1 MTTTQDAGHAQIVA
15 ALEATAG
22 QRPEEQ
28 STAIQNALVP
38 LPTQGVADL
47 LWKVVVFTL
56 ARIAVLSLLALV
68 VLLAIGKWPT

>member
-28 STAIQNALVP
+28 ATAIQNALVP